1 MIYNIFNIEIY
12 WHTVLIII
20 SVCIIPV
27 LGLLK
32 AVSPLVVYYAC
43 AIVWLCAASSGDSVY
58 AMLLLVILLLAG
70 GCIFS
75 SRLVKKEN
83 KSVRSLYSQWVS
95 AAAVLALAVCTA
107 ISFSDIHLIFSAAY
121 GAEYLPV

>member
-1 MIYNIFNIEIY
+1 
-12 WHTVLIII
+12 
-20 SVCIIPV
+20 
-27 LGLLK
+27 
-32 AVSPLVVYYAC
+32 
-43 AIVWLCAASSGDSVY
+43 
-58 AMLLLVILLLAG
+58 MLLLVILLLAG

-107 ISFSDIHLIFSAAY
+107 ISFSDIHLIFSAVGTVGICLLLLSLRDSDIVMPYRLPGLLLTSFMLFASGAIYY
-121 GAEYLPV
+121 GNLDRSNENIIFVVL